1 MLGVSEFWREHVRE
15 EFNVL
20 TLFTMAYLTKFE
32 GLREKIY
39 LNMEKKWLKDQQYFK
54 HKVIKTILI
63 SSFSTMY

>member
-39 LNMEKKWLKDQQYFK
+39 LNIEKKM
-54 HKVIKTILI
+54 IKGPAI
-63 SSFSTMY
+63 F